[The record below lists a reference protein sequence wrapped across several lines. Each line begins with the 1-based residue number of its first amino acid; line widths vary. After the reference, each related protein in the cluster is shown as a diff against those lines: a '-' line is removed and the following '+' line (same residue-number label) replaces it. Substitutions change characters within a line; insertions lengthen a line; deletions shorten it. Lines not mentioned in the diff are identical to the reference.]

1 MSTKVESE
9 FIKQLDKLEST
20 GTASLLQGAL
30 RGIEKEGLRV
40 DYSGALSQKNHPQG
54 LGSALTNSH
63 ITTDFSEALLELITP
78 VFDAPEAAISFL
90 EDLHHFT
97 YLHLD
102 EELVWAGS
110 MPCRIPNDALIP
122 IARFGTSNRGRL
134 KHIYRVGLEHR
145 YGKMMQTLAGIH
157 YNFSLPDAFWETFQ
171 QQQENQEPLQTF
183 RSASYFRMIRNFRRH
198 SWLLLYL
205 FGASPALCDTFVKG
219 KPHTLET
226 LHDQTLYLPFATSL
240 RMSDFGYSPEVQ
252 SSLGICFNHLKTYI
266 DSLNKAIHTPYP
278 PYTEIGI
285 KAADGKYRQL
295 NDTILQIENEYY
307 SDIRP
312 KRVPRPGEKPLQ
324 ALRKSGVDYIEVRH
338 TDINPFMPAGIDA
351 QQARFLD
358 TFLISCLLMNHEE
371 VSPAECK
378 IVTDNTRKVI
388 RAGRQPGLILNSPQ
402 GPSTLFEA
410 GRRLLDMAEQTAG
423 LLDQVHT
430 TNLYSQAVLAQREK
444 LEEVSL
450 TPSAQVLESLKNSGV
465 SYSQW
470 ILLKSREHKD
480 YFLHS
485 PLEAAVTEKLT
496 LEAEESRLEQQR
508 LEAGDTQDFDQF
520 LAQHLAS

>member
-1 MSTKVESE
+1 MESI
-9 FIKQLDKLEST
+9 FIKQLNKLDTT
-20 GTASLLQGAL
+20 GTASLLGGAL

-40 DYSGALSQKNHPQG
+40 DYSGSLSRENHPPG
-54 LGSALTNSH
+54 LGSALTNSQ

-78 VFDAPEAAISFL
+78 ALDAPEAAITFL

-102 EELVWAGS
+102 NELIWAGS
-110 MPCRIPNDALIP
+110 MPCRIPDAASIP

-134 KHIYRVGLEHR
+134 KHIYRVGLAHR

-157 YNFSLPDAFWETFQ
+157 YNFSLPDDFWEAFQ
-171 QQQENQEPLQTF
+171 QQQENRESLQTF
-183 RSASYFRMIRNFRRH
+183 RSSSYFKMIRNFRRH

-205 FGASPALCDTFVKG
+205 FGASPALCDTFVKE
-219 KPHTLET
+219 KSHTLEK
-226 LHDQTLYLPFATSL
+226 LDDQTLYLPYATSL

-252 SSLGICFNHLKTYI
+252 SSLDICFNELKTYT
-266 DSLNKAIHTPYP
+266 DSLNKAIHTPYAN
-278 PYTEIGI
+278 YTEIGI
-285 KAADGKYRQL
+285 KVDGKYRQL

-324 ALRKSGVDYIEVRH
+324 ALRQRGVQYIEVRH

-358 TFLISCLLMNHEE
+358 TFLISCLLMNQAA
-371 VSPAECK
+371 VCPAECK

-388 RAGRQPGLILNSPQ
+388 TAGREPGLILNSPR
-402 GPSTLFEA
+402 GPSTLYQA
-410 GRRLLDMAEQTAG
+410 GKQLLDMVEKTAG
-423 LLDQVHT
+423 LLDQVHS
-430 TNLYSQAVLAQREK
+430 TNLYSQSVFAQRKK
-444 LEEVSL
+444 LEDVSL
-450 TPSAQVLESLKNSGV
+450 TPSAQVLETLKASGL
-465 SYSQW
+465 SYPLW

-485 PLEAAVTEKLT
+485 PLDAAVNEKLT
-496 LEAEESRLEQQR
+496 LEVEESRREQQR

-520 LAQHLAS
+520 LTQYLAS